1 MRRSQF
7 FVVAALVAVTAH
19 VQAQDTHRTLFIG
32 NSYTYVN
39 SVDQMYAS
47 ISKSAGK
54 SNRPETVRITP
65 GGYRLAGHA
74 NDVAKNGSALNK
86 AITDSR
92 GWDFV
97 VLQDQSQTPGLAS
110 PAAQKASRDGA
121 KQIASFVKDS
131 DATIVLYMTWARRDA
146 PGSKATD
153 KAAFGKMQ
161 NSLARGYGEI
171 ADNVRTLGVEVKVA
185 PVGRA
190 FESALDLFGTEFL
203 RSLYMP
209 DGSHPSESGAFMAA
223 CVLYATAHNSNPTKI
238 NWKPERMS
246 ADQVTKI
253 LYAAKVAID
262 EMRKGSK
269 GGLSYNLP

>member
-1 MRRSQF
+1 MKLSRS
-7 FVVAALVAVTAH
+7 FVVSALIVVATYA
-19 VQAQDTHRTLFIG
+19 QAQDTHRTLFIG
-32 NSYTYVN
+32 NSYIYVN
-39 SVDQMYAS
+39 DVDQMYAN
-47 ISKSAGK
+47 IATSAGK
-54 SNRPETVRITP
+54 SNRPETKRITP

-74 NDVAKNGSALNK
+74 KDVAKAGSALNK

-146 PGSKATD
+146 PGTKATD
-153 KAAFGKMQ
+153 RVAFSKMQ
-161 NSLARGYGEI
+161 NSLARGYKEI
-171 ADNVRTLGVEVKVA
+171 ASNVNALGLEVKVA

-209 DGSHPSESGAFMAA
+209 DGSHPSESGAYMAA
-223 CVLYATAHNSNPTKI
+223 CVIYATAHNSNPTKI
-238 NWKPERMS
+238 KWKPEGMS
-246 ADQVTKI
+246 ADQVSKI
-253 LYAAKVAID
+253 LYSAKVAVY
-262 EMRKGSK
+262 EMRKGPK
-269 GGLSYNLP
+269 NNLGCTLP